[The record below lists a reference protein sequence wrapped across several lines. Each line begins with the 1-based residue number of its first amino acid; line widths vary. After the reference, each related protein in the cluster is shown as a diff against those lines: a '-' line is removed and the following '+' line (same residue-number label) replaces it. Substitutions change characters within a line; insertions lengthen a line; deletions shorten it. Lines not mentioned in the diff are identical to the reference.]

1 MKKIV
6 REEED
11 LLLFSIITIEIR
23 RTKMIKVCEV
33 DPTDITM
40 LENENEEKRS
50 LKDFLRDLWR
60 GRFDK

>member
-1 MKKIV
+1 
-6 REEED
+6 
-11 LLLFSIITIEIR
+11 
-23 RTKMIKVCEV
+23 MIKVCEV